1 MTFDKLEFKEHS
13 MIPKGV
19 QSRHDFGN
27 GYILSVVG
35 GDSLYG
41 DGKNTFEVGVFDERG
56 GFTRKFW
63 NDDVD
68 DDVRGWLSKSEVTEL
83 MERISKVEKII

>member
-1 MTFDKLEFKEHS
+1 MTFDKLEFKKHS
-13 MIPKGV
+13 TIPKGV

-27 GYILSVVG
+27 GYTLSVVG

-41 DGKNTFEVGVFDERG
+41 DGKNTFEVAVFDTD

-63 NDDVD
+63 NDDED
-68 DDVRGWLSKSEVTEL
+68 NDVRGWLSKGEVTEL
-83 MERISKVEKII
+83 MEKIERVK